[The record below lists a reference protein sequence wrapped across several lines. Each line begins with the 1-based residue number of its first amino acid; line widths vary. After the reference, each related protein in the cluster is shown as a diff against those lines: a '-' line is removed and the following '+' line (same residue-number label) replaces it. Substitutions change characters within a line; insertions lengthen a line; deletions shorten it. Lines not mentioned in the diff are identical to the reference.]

1 MIVKDEAAVIERC
14 LSSARGLIDSWVICD
29 TGSSDGTQPLIEKA
43 LEGVPGTLHE
53 RPWRNFGENRTEA
66 LRLASGRGDYLLLID
81 ADMTVTFE
89 PEGLERL
96 TADAYMLRHTELL
109 EYRIKRL
116 VRSDRDWRYVG
127 ATHEYLTT
135 DGPETVENLD
145 AVLIHHHADSGTR
158 AEKFERDLRL
168 LSEDLEGDPHNR
180 RTVFYLAQTHR
191 DLGHLDDAI
200 RLYERRGR
208 MGGWD
213 QEVFYALL
221 QVGVLRAE
229 QGDWPGAMAGLV
241 AAWEYRPQRLEP
253 LYELASRL
261 RLRGQH
267 ETAHLFAKRGLG
279 FSQPDDILFISP
291 WVYRWGLWF
300 EYSIAA
306 YWVGET
312 DEALAACDRLL
323 AMGNLPETYRQ
334 HTLVNRRYCLE
345 RLSASGPAAPSK
357 TEPAHTSPRRDVR

>member
-1 MIVKDEAAVIERC
+1 M
-14 LSSARGLIDSWVICD
+14 
-29 TGSSDGTQPLIEKA
+29 
-43 LEGVPGTLHE
+43 
-53 RPWRNFGENRTEA
+53 
-66 LRLASGRGDYLLLID
+66 
-81 ADMTVTFE
+81 
-89 PEGLERL
+89 
-96 TADAYMLRHTELL
+96 
-109 EYRIKRL
+109 
-116 VRSDRDWRYVG
+116 
-127 ATHEYLTT
+127 TT

-323 AMGNLPETYRQ
+323 AMGDLPETYRQ

-345 RLSASGPAAPSK
+345 RS
-357 TEPAHTSPRRDVR
+357 R